1 MALNFS
7 RMRQRIALQSAT
19 ESTAA
24 DGQKTKTWSTYA
36 TVWGYAVPVSASEIA
51 AADHPL
57 MGTTWAVE
65 MRWRSTVTEQHR
77 MQISVHGV
85 TRTVYITGLRDV
97 DNLGKVLQ
105 IGGFERSDD

>member
-1 MALNFS
+1 
-7 RMRQRIALQSAT
+7 
-19 ESTAA
+19 
-24 DGQKTKTWSTYA
+24 
-36 TVWGYAVPVSASEIA
+36 
-51 AADHPL
+51 
-57 MGTTWAVE
+57 
-65 MRWRSTVTEQHR
+65 